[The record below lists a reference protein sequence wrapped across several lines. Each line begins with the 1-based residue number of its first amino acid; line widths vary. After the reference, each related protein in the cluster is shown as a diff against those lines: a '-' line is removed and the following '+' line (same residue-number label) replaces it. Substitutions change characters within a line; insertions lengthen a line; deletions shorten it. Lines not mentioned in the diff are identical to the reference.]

1 MLPSPQLEVIA
12 GGVVGQ
18 VLHVD
23 HFGNIVTS
31 IGELVWAGDGL
42 VLGPVF
48 GTARDGA
55 QSAGCRIVAANTTV
69 VVAGREIK
77 GVQRAYAEVASGEV
91 LALVGSSGY
100 LEVAVREGSAAL
112 RLEVHPGDE
121 VVLRF

>member
-1 MLPSPQLEVIA
+1 M
-12 GGVVGQ
+12 
-18 VLHVD
+18 
-23 HFGNIVTS
+23 
-31 IGELVWAGDGL
+31 
-42 VLGPVF
+42 
-48 GTARDGA
+48 
-55 QSAGCRIVAANTTV
+55 AANTTV

-91 LALVGSSGY
+91 LALGGSSGY